1 METNRARFLSD
12 IQGIRGG
19 MGSKLYGLKL
29 DVALT
34 FMVWLMGNSPGVAG
48 RFSWCWEF

>member
-1 METNRARFLSD
+1 MGINRARFLSD

-29 DVALT
+29 DDALA
-34 FMVWLMGNSPGVAG
+34 FIIWLVGNSPGVAG
-48 RFSWCWEF
+48 RFLLVLGV